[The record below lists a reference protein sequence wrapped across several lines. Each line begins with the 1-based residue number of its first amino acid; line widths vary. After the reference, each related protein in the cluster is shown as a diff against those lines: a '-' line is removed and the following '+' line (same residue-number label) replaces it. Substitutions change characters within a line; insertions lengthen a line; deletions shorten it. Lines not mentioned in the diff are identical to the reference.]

1 MSENLLSGLD
11 LPVLPLLK
19 EFTRFRL
26 RCIGVLLKKHRFHF
40 RTSQKRFLVKLL
52 ESYQEKDLR
61 ANLVLSGKGAERN
74 ILLLNYLDYSV
85 YSRSAGHM
93 AAVNDLR
100 DGKLRSW
107 ESIAKT
113 MLKDGNDGALD
124 FIAERPGIMLRMAAW
139 LMRLGY
145 TKDAIVGKLSEK
157 ADSLSM
163 QTLVTNLNY
172 FGKLTK
178 EERSDCV
185 MLYNTFEELLFARMR
200 RSDTPFRGRKVMLQM
215 DDYDLNVSEIH
226 CSGKSAEGGYIR
238 SGIAY
243 KIPESIDRLRF
254 FVYWND
260 KVRVDVDLHAGYT
273 DLFGSRHS
281 VGWNANFKD
290 RGVVFSGDITHS
302 DAAEYI
308 DVDLNARID
317 KVNANIHL
325 YAGRPDFSKI
335 ETCYVG
341 MMAVPEGNANGRES
355 ALYSEGNCFF
365 RHNLQQTCET
375 VNYGYIDV
383 QHRCLVFDGTPQDRD
398 RWYEGTEHRRGK
410 PSS

>member
-107 ESIAKT
+107 
-113 MLKDGNDGALD
+113 
-124 FIAERPGIMLRMAAW
+124 
-139 LMRLGY
+139 
-145 TKDAIVGKLSEK
+145 
-157 ADSLSM
+157 
-163 QTLVTNLNY
+163 
-172 FGKLTK
+172 
-178 EERSDCV
+178 
-185 MLYNTFEELLFARMR
+185 
-200 RSDTPFRGRKVMLQM
+200 
-215 DDYDLNVSEIH
+215 
-226 CSGKSAEGGYIR
+226 
-238 SGIAY
+238 
-243 KIPESIDRLRF
+243 ESIDRLRF